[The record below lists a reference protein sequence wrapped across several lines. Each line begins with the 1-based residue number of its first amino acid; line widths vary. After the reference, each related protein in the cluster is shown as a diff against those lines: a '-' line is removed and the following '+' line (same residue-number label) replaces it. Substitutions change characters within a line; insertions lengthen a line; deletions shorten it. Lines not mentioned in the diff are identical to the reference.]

1 MTSKRI
7 TPLLL
12 AASVFL
18 TGATGAFLGAM
29 TPAHAITSVDE
40 LSDINRNHWA
50 FEALRDLVEKYDVIE
65 GYPDHTFRGDRT
77 PTRWEMAAALNAL
90 IRSVGK
96 DLARLG
102 AEKADKKDLATLA
115 RLQEEFRQELKVL
128 TERVGALEARAT
140 AIEAKN
146 VEQDNRLTLLE
157 KTQVHGDMSFGV
169 LNDWGANGTHDNDI
183 SDPDGIR
190 DAMSAV
196 GRLRLSINAP
206 VYEGNE
212 DWKLGEGTVY
222 ARLVAA
228 FGRNAPLGA
237 QEGNLGDYSA
247 FSGYSRIAGDASA
260 NNEGVNTRAG
270 VLGSAAQG
278 SGGNLRSNLY
288 METAYYKQHL
298 NSGIPLLTDFFPG
311 MGVLPDDDDWKATG
325 DLYVGVIP
333 WRFLFDKSPYRG
345 NELTQ
350 FQNSAFVNM
359 PGIAVNYNQPMVAYQ
374 WHQGL
379 GKSLG
384 LDLTAGVGSIDVGDV
399 NDGLNLT
406 YEARFNYLTSFLG
419 AEYTKPGSIY
429 AGGYNIWSA
438 GNNSVFNNNFGVN
451 GAIGGNNGAVAQ
463 ATSAT
468 NRTGGSLVNPKNL
481 GGQTST
487 NAFYVGMNQEFY
499 KGIGVNVG
507 YMLSNNSRTNL
518 AYTSLNQING
528 ANNAFIVDNVG
539 VQPRQSLTGVLN
551 VPMAALVPG
560 WRDKDA
566 LGFAYGFIDLQEN
579 GFNRGFTTTNSR
591 ALPTAIRNGLG
602 TAPTVSGGV
611 VSPGTTRN
619 NDARFGDAME
629 QVAEVFYRFQLN
641 DSVSIIPS
649 VQLLFN
655 RFGVDQNDGSVVF
668 GFRTN
673 YTF

>member
-1 MTSKRI
+1 MTSRRI

-18 TGATGAFLGAM
+18 TGASGAFLGAM

-65 GYPDHTFRGDRT
+65 GYPDHTFRGDRV

-90 IRSVGK
+90 MRSVGK

-115 RLQEEFRQELKVL
+115 RLQEEFRQELKAL

-157 KTQVHGDMSFGV
+157 KTQIHGDMTFGFLSDV
-169 LNDWGANGTHDNDI
+169 GHNGTNDNNH
-183 SDPDGIR
+183 SNPDGIR

-222 ARLVAA
+222 TRLVAA
-228 FGRNAPLGA
+228 FGRNAALGG
-237 QEGNLGDYSA
+237 QSGNLGGYTA
-247 FSGYSRIAGDASA
+247 FNGYSRIAADASA
-260 NNEGVNTRAG
+260 NNEGVGTRAG
-270 VLGSAAQG
+270 NIDQFVGGQG
-278 SGGNLRSNLY
+278 STRSSLY

-311 MGVLPDDDDWKATG
+311 MDVLPDGDDWKATG

-333 WRFLFDKSPYRG
+333 WRFLYDKSAYRG

-350 FQNSAFVNM
+350 FQNSMFVNAS
-359 PGIAVNYNQPMVAYQ
+359 GIAVNHAMPMVAYQ

-379 GKSLG
+379 GKDLG
-384 LDLTAGVGSIDVGDV
+384 LDITTGLASLDVGDV
-399 NDGLNLT
+399 YDGLNLT
-406 YEARFNYLTSFLG
+406 YEARLNYLTSFLG
-419 AEYTKPGSIY
+419 AEYTKPGSVY
-429 AGGYNIWSA
+429 AGGYHIWGA
-438 GNNSVFNNNFGVN
+438 GNRDLFTNLAGERGINGGAN
-451 GAIGGNNGAVAQ
+451 GATAVAV
-463 ATSAT
+463 AGGVGAGNLLT
-468 NRTGGSLVNPKNL
+468 NRSGGALLNPRNSN
-481 GGQTST
+481 GNSANG
-487 NAFYVGMNQEFY
+487 FYVGWNQEFY
-499 KGIGVNVG
+499 KGIGLNFT
-507 YMLSNNSRTNL
+507 YSLLNNSGMGL
-518 AYTSLNQING
+518 AYTSLNPALG
-528 ANNAFIVDNVG
+528 ANTALAVDG
-539 VQPRQSLTGVLN
+539 IAVQPRQTLAGVVN
-551 VPMAALVPG
+551 FPMSALVPG

-566 LGFAYGFIDLQEN
+566 FGMGYGIVDLHE
-579 GFNRGFTTTNSR
+579 
-591 ALPTAIRNGLG
+591 NGLG
-602 TAPTVSGGV
+602 RGFSQTNSVALRSV
-611 VSPGTTRN
+611 RN
-619 NDARFGDAME
+619 NVPANNGSVATNRLFGNRVRDGYE
-629 QVAEVFYRFQLN
+629 HVAEFYYRFQLN
-641 DSVSIIPS
+641 DSVSIVPS
-649 VQLLFN
+649 FQLIMN
-655 RFGVDQNDGSVVF
+655 RMGLDANDATAVF
-668 GFRTN
+668 GLRTN

>member
-1 MTSKRI
+1 
-7 TPLLL
+7 
-12 AASVFL
+12 
-18 TGATGAFLGAM
+18 M
-29 TPAHAITSVDE
+29 TPAHALTSVDE

-157 KTQVHGDMSFGV
+157 KTQIHGDLTFGGMA
-169 LNDWGANGTHDNDI
+169 DIGANGTHDRDLNRN
-183 SDPDGIR
+183 DGIR
-190 DAMSAV
+190 DALSAV

-206 VYEGNE
+206 VYEGND

-237 QEGNLGDYSA
+237 QGGNLGAYA
-247 FSGYSRIAGDASA
+247 PFNGYSRIAGDASA
-260 NNEGVNTRAG
+260 FNEGVGTRAG
-270 VLGSAAQG
+270 NIDAAIAGGGGST
-278 SGGNLRSNLY
+278 RSNLY
-288 METAYYKQHL
+288 METAYYKQHF
-298 NSGIPLLTDFFPG
+298 NAGIPLLTDFFPG
-311 MGVLPDDDDWKATG
+311 MNVFPDNDDWKATG

-350 FQNSAFVNM
+350 FQNTAFINAPGVAVNHNM
-359 PGIAVNYNQPMVAYQ
+359 PMIAYQ

-379 GKSLG
+379 GKDLG
-384 LDLTAGVGSIDVGDV
+384 LDITTGIGSLDVGDV
-399 NDGLNLT
+399 YDGLNLT
-406 YEARFNYLTSFLG
+406 YEARLNYLTSFLG
-419 AEYTKPGSIY
+419 AEYTKPGSVY

-438 GNNSVFNNNFGVN
+438 GNRNLFEDVATTGLRVN
-451 GAIGGNNGAVAQ
+451 GGNNAATAIALATVAGGGVNPFL
-463 ATSAT
+463 T
-468 NRTGGSLVNPKNL
+468 NRSGGALLNPKNVS
-481 GGQTST
+481 GNQST
-487 NAFYVGMNQEFY
+487 NAFYVGWNQEFY
-499 KGIGVNVG
+499 KGIGVNFT
-507 YMLSNNSRTNL
+507 YLLSNAGRTNY
-518 AYTSLNQING
+518 AYTTLNQALG
-528 ANNAFIVDNVG
+528 ANTAFLVDGIG
-539 VQPRQSLTGVLN
+539 VAPRQSLSAVLN
-551 VPMAALVPG
+551 VPMAAVVPG

-566 LGFAYGFIDLQEN
+566 FGMGYSFVDLHEGGLG
-579 GFNRGFTTTNSR
+579 RGFDINNSTALASLINNAPARNGNVPNNRLIGSR
-591 ALPTAIRNGLG
+591 ASDG
-602 TAPTVSGGV
+602 
-611 VSPGTTRN
+611 
-619 NDARFGDAME
+619 FE
-629 QVAEVFYRFQLN
+629 HVAEFFYRFQLN
-641 DSVSIIPS
+641 DSVSVVPS
-649 VQLLFN
+649 FQLIFN
-655 RFGVDQNDGSVVF
+655 RLGLEQNGVTSIIGL
-668 GFRTN
+668 RTN

>member
-96 DLARLG
+96 DLARIG

-157 KTQVHGDMSFGV
+157 KTQIHGDFTIGGLADISQ
-169 LNDWGANGTHDNDI
+169 DGTHSRTNGRD
-183 SDPDGIR
+183 SGIR
-190 DAMSAV
+190 DALSAV
-196 GRLRLSINAP
+196 GRLRLAINAP
-206 VYEGNE
+206 VYEGND

-222 ARLVAA
+222 ARLIGAI
-228 FGRNAPLGA
+228 GRNAPLGT
-237 QEGNLGDYSA
+237 QDGNLGAYTG
-247 FSGYSRIAGDASA
+247 FNGYSRIAGDASA
-260 NNEGVNTRAG
+260 FNEGIGTRAG
-270 VLGSAAQG
+270 NINGGIGNGS
-278 SGGNLRSNLY
+278 NTRTNLY
-288 METAYYKQHL
+288 IETAYYKQHFK
-298 NSGIPLLTDFFPG
+298 SGIPLLTDFFPG
-311 MGVLPDDDDWKATG
+311 MGGVLPDGDDWKATG
-325 DLYVGVIP
+325 DMYVGIIP

-350 FQNSAFVNM
+350 FQNTSFINT
-359 PGIAVNYNQPMVAYQ
+359 PGIQVNQNMPMVAYQ

-379 GKSLG
+379 GKSAG
-384 LDLTAGVGSIDVGDV
+384 LDLTTAVASSDVGDV
-399 NDGLNLT
+399 YDGMNVT
-406 YEARFNYLTSFLG
+406 YEARLNYLTSFLG
-419 AEYTKPGSIY
+419 KEYTKPGALY
-429 AGGYNIWSA
+429 AGGYHIWNSGNRSQFANSA
-438 GNNSVFNNNFGVN
+438 YVN
-451 GAIGGNNGAVAQ
+451 RIGGTLGAV
-463 ATSAT
+463 
-468 NRTGGSLVNPKNL
+468 PL
-481 GGQTST
+481 GTTAAAAPTANTLGRQNDT
-487 NAFYVGMNQEFY
+487 NAFYVGMNQELY
-499 KGIGVNVG
+499 KGIGLSAS
-507 YMLSNNSRTNL
+507 YMFTNNSRSSV
-518 AYTSLNQING
+518 AYTSLNQTLG
-528 ANNAFIVDNVG
+528 ANTAFIVDGIG
-539 VQPRQSLTGVLN
+539 VAPQQALSAVMTI
-551 VPMAALVPG
+551 PMAALVPG
-560 WRDKDA
+560 FRDKD
-566 LGFAYGFIDLQEN
+566 GFGVGYSATFLQQN
-579 GFNRGFTTTNSR
+579 GIRASIPDTVGFN
-591 ALPTAIRNGLG
+591 APLPTAVTNFGTSGVTTTQQFGNRNQ
-602 TAPTVSGGV
+602 TKA
-611 VSPGTTRN
+611 
-619 NDARFGDAME
+619 E
-629 QVAEVFYRFQLN
+629 QVAEFFYRFQLN
-641 DSVSIIPS
+641 DSVSIVPS
-649 VQLLFN
+649 FQLIFN
-655 RFGVDQNDGSVVF
+655 RLGLKDNGMTSVI